1 VNEALPIGTI
11 LRTARE
17 RMGLGVIQ
25 AAERMHVDAA
35 IIEALEA
42 DRFVSLG
49 APVYVRGHLRR
60 YAELLGEP
68 AGPLQDRY
76 AAMQESTAMPDLT
89 RAPRM
94 IAQQATERDW
104 RWPLIL
110 LAGVLVLGVILWW
123 AMQAK
128 PAQ

>member
-1 VNEALPIGTI
+1 MVAIGVV

-25 AAERMHVDAA
+25 AAERLHVDTS

-42 DRFVSLG
+42 DRFSDLG

-68 AGPLQDRY
+68 ASPLQDRY
-76 AAMQESTAMPDLT
+76 SLLQESSALPDLT
-89 RAPRM
+89 RAPRF
-94 IAQQATERDW
+94 IPQTNRSERSW

-110 LAGVLVLGVILWW
+110 LAGLLVLGMILWW
-123 AMQAK
+123 ALQAQ
-128 PAQ
+128 PAK